1 MNKTMRSAMALAAGW
16 GLVGLAMPASAT
28 LDLLVNVNKDKN
40 VIVTVD
46 LNVEKL
52 IDIDVTLV
60 RVVDGAAEAHALANV
75 ENKLN
80 TVGACEQSCEEN
92 GPGGGERGNYNID
105 LDAVL
110 TESVKNNQGIVG
122 LNQDVGNMV
131 NQANILAMARTEF
144 TDDTRHMVSDAE
156 AEVDQ
161 VNIDNVATQFETL
174 PDDPFSDPDHTATI
188 SNSITG
194 NNGVVGVNQNSGNM
208 NNQTNAVAMVIGA
221 GNAIVLTEAS
231 LGQEN
236 SFNTVVGWNTVKIDL
251 IHESINNNNGVVS
264 VNQSVGNMNNQGSAI
279 AFGALTTTAT
289 IGVPGS

>member
-28 LDLLVNVNKDKN
+28 LELLVVVNKDKN
-40 VIVTVD
+40 VNVLVD
-46 LNVEKL
+46 LFVEKF
-52 IDIDVTLV
+52 IDIDVTLI
-60 RVVDGAAEAHALANV
+60 REVDGAAEAHALANV
-75 ENKLN
+75 VNKYN
-80 TVGACEQSCEEN
+80 KVKACDKSCEIG
-92 GPGGGERGNYNID
+92 GPAISYNID
-105 LDAVL
+105 LDATL
-110 TESVKNNQGIVG
+110 TDSVKDNDGIVG

-131 NQANILAMARTEF
+131 NQANLLAMARTEF
-144 TDDTRHMVSDAE
+144 TDDARRMVSDAE
-156 AEVDQ
+156 AEIDQ
-161 VNIDNVATQFETL
+161 VNKHNVARQRETL
-174 PDDPFSDPDHTATI
+174 PDPPFSDPDHTATI
-188 SNSITG
+188 TNSITG
-194 NNGVVGVNQNSGNM
+194 NDGVVGVNQNSGNM

-236 SFNTVVGWNTVKIDL
+236 AHNKVVGINTVKIDL
-251 IHESINNNNGVVS
+251 IEESIIGNNGIVS